1 MTDLFHVKV
10 LFHEYLSPRLNVNT
24 QVQQA
29 QAKDDGAQ
37 VKRLVTSVMIAF
49 LAIRHQITFLT
60 DGVIRDV
67 VENLVLH
74 ENAGQNK
81 CLEFEGLLQQFPDEH
96 QLR

>member
-1 MTDLFHVKV
+1 MLYR
-10 LFHEYLSPRLNVNT
+10 EYLSPRLNVNT

-29 QAKDDGAQ
+29 QAKDDEAQ
-37 VKRLVTSVMIAF
+37 IKRLVTSVMIAS
-49 LAIRHQITFLT
+49 LAVRHQITFPT

-67 VENLVLH
+67 LENLVLH

-81 CLEFEGLLQQFPDEH
+81 CLEFEGLLQQFPKEH